1 MNGKDIMKAMSNI
14 DDKYISEFADTS
26 NFRKKTKFYLMP
38 RFYGSIAALFV
49 IGISIIFIVTPKNN
63 SPADIIQQENKTTVS
78 EISQNDSS
86 SATDKNNS
94 VKPFNPT
101 YQNETKNANNIA
113 DTAENFNN
121 GYDLEE
127 NIFSIKVYAAET
139 PSELNLNETV
149 QIKGDFNPIMS
160 SSRGLGIEFEITPPS
175 NGLTLQA
182 DSGNFLTWDKDSGA
196 VTNYSSEYF
205 ITEKSNIFWT
215 TKSPENAV
223 IKILSKNSVIS
234 VINISYDEDTN
245 TFSAQRT

>member
-26 NFRKKTKFYLMP
+26 NFRKNTKFYLMP

-49 IGISIIFIVTPKNN
+49 IGISIIFIVMPKNN
-63 SPADIIQQENKTTVS
+63 SPTDIIQQENKTTVS
-78 EISQNDSS
+78 EISQNDIFGI
-86 SATDKNNS
+86 TNNPQ
-94 VKPFNPT
+94 KPPQPT
-101 YQNETKNANNIA
+101 YENNVNTANEPADNAVKG
-113 DTAENFNN
+113 ENFA
-121 GYDLEE
+121 DD